1 MATLGSISVGGSV
14 FLNVNGVPTEFIVV
28 HQGLPS
34 SYDSSCNGT
43 WVLAKDIYT
52 LRPYDTGEDNDYV
65 NSDINAW
72 LGGEFFDSLDSELQS
87 KVLRAKIPYIKNG
100 AVMSGIEFT
109 VFLLAVGEL
118 SSTLLDYSVGSR
130 LSYFSADT
138 KASRIAYY
146 NGTATIYYLRNPGS
160 EADPDRA
167 QCVDAGGSTYAQ
179 RLVAD
184 TTFGI
189 RPAMIL
195 DPSLMVDAGGSV
207 VFANFKGFA
216 NIDGVWRELSGGYS
230 KVNGEWRSV
239 VSGFSK
245 VENAWKEPGQTWAM
259 YAVDRVY
266 EPSAFGSE
274 ASFTNP
280 SSSNPYLMASQAKK
294 DGNGNVD
301 WGSTYT
307 ATSSTTL
314 RNNFGTYPYC
324 SMSSTL
330 DADGLYKITSVT
342 TTARKR
348 KQVTGWALTSET
360 IGSYIGDVSAKPGTY
375 PENGIQGDYWYV
387 LKE

>member
-1 MATLGSISVGGSV
+1 
-14 FLNVNGVPTEFIVV
+14 
-28 HQGLPS
+28 
-34 SYDSSCNGT
+34 
-43 WVLAKDIYT
+43 VLAKDIYT

-65 NSDINAW
+65 SSDINAW
-72 LGGEFFDSLDSELQS
+72 LGGEFFNSLDGELQS
-87 KVLRAKIPYIKNG
+87 EVLRAKIPYIKNG
-100 AVMSGIEFT
+100 AVTSGVEFT
-109 VFLLAVGEL
+109 VFLLAVGEM
-118 SSTLLDYSVGSR
+118 SSTLLDYNVGSR

-146 NGTATIYYLRNPGS
+146 NGTATIYYLRNPGR

-167 QCVDAGGSTYAQ
+167 QCVDASGGTYAQ

-184 TTFGI
+184 ATFGI

-195 DPSLMVDAGGSV
+195 DPSLMVDAGGSI

-216 NIDGVWRELSGGYS
+216 NIGGVWRELSGGYS
-230 KVNGEWRSV
+230 KVKGEWRSV
-239 VSGFSK
+239 VSGFAK
-245 VENAWKEPGQTWAM
+245 VENAWKEPGQTWEM

-266 EPSAFGSE
+266 EPSTFGSE

-307 ATSSTTL
+307 ATSSTNL
-314 RNNFGTYPYC
+314 RNNYAAYPYC
-324 SMSSTL
+324 SMSSEL
-330 DADGLYKITSVT
+330 NADSLYKITSVT

-360 IGSYIGDVSAKPGTY
+360 IGAYIGDVSAKPGTY

-387 LKE
+387 LKK